1 MRKKKILEICLQH
14 DDDVKKAVEF
24 NKKNNYEYILK
35 DDNNLIN
42 YNNLAYLLRI
52 GYVMSI
58 YADTLT
64 LTYKTYNFDDEKV
77 EDE

>member
-1 MRKKKILEICLQH
+1 M
-14 DDDVKKAVEF
+14 
-24 NKKNNYEYILK
+24 KNNYEYILK

-77 EDE
+77 EDEE